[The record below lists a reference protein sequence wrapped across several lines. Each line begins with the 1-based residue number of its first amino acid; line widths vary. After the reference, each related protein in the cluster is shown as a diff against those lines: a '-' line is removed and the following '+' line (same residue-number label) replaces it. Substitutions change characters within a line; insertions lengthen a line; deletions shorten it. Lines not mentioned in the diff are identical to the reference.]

1 MIFYVLVITM
11 EMVKQIFV
19 FIAKVLFT
27 SIHPM
32 IQLYSGPNNGETF
45 QHSAFLSTFRHVFTR
60 GQPGDVPL
68 SNCDFDADGKTDFT
82 VWTPSN
88 TIWSWIPSNNFHLIY
103 QYQWGFPYETPF
115 CADFDGDHRT
125 DFGIYRRDTGE
136 WFIMPYNISSFL
148 ITFQWGHPTDIPV
161 AGDYDGDGK
170 GNDTQTE
177 INQLRLHFSHQY
189 RQVTLLCGDQELIV
203 HMCGK
208 LFQVEC
214 LMLSYVRLGVSK
226 EMMLLVSSHLSS
238 ICVVIDHSFF

>member
-88 TIWSWIPSNNFHLIY
+88 TIWSWIPSNNSHLIY

-161 AGDYDGDGK
+161 AGDFDGDGK
-170 GNDTQTE
+170 GNDTDRNQSASITFFTSISTGDFALWRPRVNRTYVWE
-177 INQLRLHFSHQY
+177 IIPSRMPNVIIRKAWGVEGDDAAGEF
-189 RQVTLLCGDQELIV
+189 TLVKHLC
-203 HMCGK
+203 C
-208 LFQVEC
+208 
-214 LMLSYVRLGVSK
+214 Y
-226 EMMLLVSSHLSS
+226 
-238 ICVVIDHSFF
+238 